1 VSICGCTFMPLEG
14 WQRCY
19 GITSDNGNHATSGGT
34 PLAVGHGACTNT
46 GMDITV
52 QIKNEI
58 TRALEALDVHPH
70 LIAIVGAW
78 RSMLSD
84 QEALKLLRDWNNGNY
99 RWARITRVHGRAK
112 RRLKIVR

>member
-1 VSICGCTFMPLEG
+1 
-14 WQRCY
+14 
-19 GITSDNGNHATSGGT
+19 
-34 PLAVGHGACTNT
+34 
-46 GMDITV
+46 MDITV

-58 TRALEALDVHPH
+58 TRALEALGVHPH

-84 QEALKLLRDWNNGNY
+84 QEALKLLKDWNNGHY
-99 RWARITRVHGRAK
+99 RWARITGVHGRAA